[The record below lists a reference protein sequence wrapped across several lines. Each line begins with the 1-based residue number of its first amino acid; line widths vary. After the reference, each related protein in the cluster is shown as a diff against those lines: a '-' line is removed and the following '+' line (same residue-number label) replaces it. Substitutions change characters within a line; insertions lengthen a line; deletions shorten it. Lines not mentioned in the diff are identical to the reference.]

1 MPVSPCDSSQ
11 GISFLPE
18 SAVLSPVS
26 LPCLAEMA
34 SMLITNYEMHVEVQ
48 GQVNGG
54 VRSGTDARKLAER
67 RAKAVCEF
75 MQERGVD
82 PVRMKYTGLGSE
94 KMLFPSGGPKGFL
107 NRRVDVLVSEPHN

>member
-1 MPVSPCDSSQ
+1 MV
-11 GISFLPE
+11 
-18 SAVLSPVS
+18 
-26 LPCLAEMA
+26 

-82 PVRMKYTGLGSE
+82 PLRMKYTGLGSE
-94 KMLFPSGGPKGFL
+94 KMLFPSDGPKGFL
-107 NRRVDVLVSEPHN
+107 NRRVDVLVTEPHQPHQ